1 MIKSSNY
8 DDICEL
14 NTQYHTLPIRGQVAS
29 AVRSDMTLVAVTGL
43 QAGISYLA
51 DHGSLVTNPLQT
63 QNVLRSYLTFQTRK
77 ASLVYLTLSFSAMV
91 VMRKSMPPMCN
102 INHCNG

>member
-43 QAGISYLA
+43 QAGFSHLA

-63 QNVLRSYLTFQTRK
+63 QNVLRSYQTRK
-77 ASLVYLTLSFSAMV
+77 ASCLSYLELFG
-91 VMRKSMPPMCN
+91 
-102 INHCNG
+102 NGCHAQVNATYV